1 MSPKYGALLVQEVA
15 PRLRHIIPNAV
26 KPVGAE
32 DAEELVQDSI
42 VVAAQMLH
50 NLEERGKEVTPG
62 NVCYYVTLHM
72 KSGRRSYSSGRTD
85 AMSPGGQLDGKSSV
99 LSFEEPAGIDPETGD
114 EIPLGDML
122 AGNADDPSMSASRNV
137 DWDEFLET
145 HDHRY
150 DRIVCDLASGKN
162 AMETARD
169 RRKSYFTVRQLK
181 ASLEAD
187 LREYMGEQAI
197 ADSARIP
204 AWRGNIQADHEKA
217 ACRADRRHKGAR

>member
-1 MSPKYGALLVQEVA
+1 MLIQEVA

-32 DAEELVQDSI
+32 DAEELVQDAL

-50 NLEERGKEVTPG
+50 DLEARGKEVTPG

-85 AMSPGGQLDGKSSV
+85 AMSPGGQLDGNSSV
-99 LSFEEPAGIDPETGD
+99 LSFEEPAGIDPETGE

-122 AGNADDPSMSASRNV
+122 AGNSDDPSMSASRNV
-137 DWDEFLET
+137 DWEDFLDT
-145 HDHRY
+145 HDPKY
-150 DRIVCDLASGKN
+150 AGIVCDLASGGN
-162 AMETARD
+162 AMETARQS
-169 RRKSYFTVRQLK
+169 RQSYFTVRQLK
-181 ASLEAD
+181 SRLEAD
-187 LREYMGEQAI
+187 LRDYMGAQAI

-204 AWRGNIQADHEKA
+204 AWRGNIMADHERA
-217 ACRADRRHKGAR
+217 ACRADRRRH